1 MTWRP
6 HPLRRGGAEVV
17 IWGLWVVIVGDVACA
32 GVIVGSDVVAGHHRQ
47 W

>member
-17 IWGLWVVIVGDVACA
+17 IWGLRVVVVGDVACA
-32 GVIVGSDVVAGHHRQ
+32 GVGDVAAGHRRRR
-47 W
+47 